1 MEIWK
6 QVENGY
12 SVSSEGRVRND
23 KSGLL
28 LKASIGKVGY
38 PVVSLGSRMHR
49 YVHRL
54 VAQAFIDN
62 PTNRRCV
69 NHKNGCKYDNRLE
82 NLEWCTHQ
90 ENVRHAFSSG
100 LVGNSAISIN
110 AMLAAT
116 RRPVEKVCLSTGN
129 VIETYQSLNESMRCT
144 GLSSIRHCVSGK
156 QKSTGGFAWRYAD
169 LQSKASS
176 KAS

>member
-6 QVENGY
+6 QVDNGY

-28 LKASIGKVGY
+28 LKAAVGKVGY
-38 PVVSLGSRMHR
+38 PVVCLGKGLYR

-54 VAQAFIDN
+54 VAQAFIEN

-69 NHKNGCKYDNRLE
+69 NHKNGCKHDNRIE

-90 ENVRHAFSSG
+90 ENLRHAFSIG
-100 LVGNSAISIN
+100 LIRNPMAGVN
-110 AMLAAT
+110 AMLAST
-116 RRPVEKVCLSTGN
+116 RRPVEKICMETGK
-129 VIETYQSLNESMRCT
+129 VLMTYPSLNESMRDT
-144 GLSSIRHCVSGK
+144 GLTSIRHCVTGK
-156 QKSTGGFAWRYAD
+156 QKSTGGFAWRYSEGLAE
-169 LQSKASS
+169 SA
-176 KAS
+176 

>member
-28 LKASIGKVGY
+28 LKPTVGKVGY
-38 PVVSLGSRMHR
+38 PVVCLGKSVYR

-54 VAQAFIDN
+54 VAQAFIEN
-62 PTNRRCV
+62 PTYRRCV
-69 NHKNGCKYDNRLE
+69 NHKNGCKSDNRLE

-90 ENVRHAFSSG
+90 ENVRHAFSTG
-100 LVGNSAISIN
+100 LVSNYAKSVN
-110 AMLAAT
+110 AMLAVT
-116 RRPVEKVCLSTGN
+116 RRPVAKICLATGN
-129 VIETYQSLNESMRCT
+129 VVEVYPSLNDSMRNT

-156 QKSTGGFAWRYAD
+156 QRSTGGFAWRYAD
-169 LQSKASS
+169 LHAEALSKAS
-176 KAS
+176 